1 MTSCVVYLWEVWHVR
16 ADRLLTLV
24 ALLRRYGKLSA
35 TELARRLEVNRRT
48 VLRDVEALSTA
59 GFGIY
64 AERGR
69 NGGFALLPE
78 YRPDV
83 GGLSA
88 DEARALFLAGGQPA
102 LARLGL
108 AGPLASALT
117 KLGSQLPPEHQQQ
130 VDRVS
135 SRILI
140 DAGGWTS
147 GPEPLPWVATVQEAV
162 FSDRRLRF
170 DYQPRP
176 GRRPGVRTVDP
187 YGLLQAAGAWYLIAA
202 HRGRPR
208 TYRVSRMTSA
218 RLLPQTSNRPDD
230 LDLAALWKQL
240 RGDYADATNGI
251 MIKVRVPGQWV
262 DMVSRNLA
270 VQLAGQPMITADG
283 DAMIIQAPVT
293 GIRGTTG
300 MLAGFGNMIEVLEPP
315 ELIDSLV
322 AVADQLQELYHDQI
336 AIRSNSLPSGS
347 ASVT

>member
-1 MTSCVVYLWEVWHVR
+1 MR

-24 ALLRRYGKLSA
+24 SLLRRHGRLSA
-35 TELARRLEVNRRT
+35 TELARRLEVDRRT

-64 AERGR
+64 AVRGR

-88 DEARALFLAGGQPA
+88 NEAQALFLAGGQPT

-117 KLGSQLPPEHQQQ
+117 KLGTQLPPEHQQQ
-130 VDRVS
+130 VDRIG

-140 DAGGWTS
+140 DAGSWTT
-147 GPEPLPWVATVQEAV
+147 GPEALPWLETVQEAV
-162 FSDRRLRF
+162 FADRRLKF
-170 DYQPRP
+170 DYLPRP
-176 GRRPGVRTVDP
+176 GRRAGVRTVDP

-208 TYRVSRMTSA
+208 TYRISRMSSA
-218 RLLPQTSNRPDD
+218 RLLPQPSTRPDD
-230 LDLAALWKQL
+230 LDLAALWAQL
-240 RGDYADATNGI
+240 RGDYAESAVGI
-251 MIKVRVPGQWV
+251 MIKIRVPRQWV

-270 VQLAGQPMITADG
+270 VQLAGQPVTTADG
-283 DAMIIQAPVT
+283 DGMIIEVPVT
-293 GIRGTTG
+293 GIRGTAG
-300 MLAGFGNMIEVLEPP
+300 MLAGFGSMIEVLEPP
-315 ELIDSLV
+315 ELIDSLL
-322 AVADQLQELYHDQI
+322 AVADQLRELYHDHI
-336 AIRSNSLPSGS
+336 AIRSNSFPSGS
-347 ASVT
+347 AKVT